1 MLTSI
6 DLMIIAV
13 DFENDDKHTI
23 RDDTAQVQE
32 GAGHRERPLVRGHG
46 RRAYPHRLEYVKT

>member
-1 MLTSI
+1 
-6 DLMIIAV
+6 MIIAV

-46 RRAYPHRLEYVKT
+46 RRAYPHRLEDVKT